1 MRRNCPNCGAKI
13 ERIHRCRIDRLV
25 AIFHPLYRY
34 RCRSSACGWQGF
46 LDREGIE
53 CPVWERRTLRF
64 AVVSIIATVTIAAVY
79 GIDRLGAVG
88 PAERSTVAADARP
101 NVVARLAPGETH
113 DGTPLAQDDARA
125 AADNRSPLQLRS
137 GCAWGDPGRNP
148 YRGTVAQAIAAAKLP
163 VSVARAIEARIGR
176 HAVTDR
182 VYITRD
188 AIRTMDLRRSFATKT
203 TAMTFG
209 TSLCFDTRVNFV
221 PGHVEYADLYETVDE
236 HGVRFS
242 VMVPDVCGNVAVLAE
257 RAEEW
262 PAFDESDDHAVG
274 RPITIGSATAA
285 LRTVASATRQRH

>member
-1 MRRNCPNCGAKI
+1 MRRNCPSCGAKI

-46 LDREGIE
+46 LDRDGIE
-53 CPVWERRTLRF
+53 CKAWERRTLRF
-64 AVVSIIATVTIAAVY
+64 AVVSIIATLTIAAVY
-79 GIDRLGAVG
+79 GIDRLGAAG
-88 PAERSTVAADARP
+88 PVDRSTVAADARS
-101 NVVARLAPGETH
+101 NVVARLAPGETR
-113 DGTPLAQDDARA
+113 DGTLLAPDDER
-125 AADNRSPLQLRS
+125 AADNRSALQLRR
-137 GCAWGDPGRNP
+137 GCAWGVPGRNP

-163 VSVARAIEARIGR
+163 LSVARAIEARIDR
-176 HAVTDR
+176 HAATDR

-188 AIRTMDLRRSFATKT
+188 AIRTMDLSRSFDTKT

-209 TSLCFDTRVNFV
+209 TSLCFDTRVNFL

-257 RAEEW
+257 RADEW
-262 PAFDESDDHAVG
+262 PAFDASDGQAVG
-274 RPITIGSATAA
+274 KAITIGNAVGAPGAVA
-285 LRTVASATRQRH
+285 LAMRQGH